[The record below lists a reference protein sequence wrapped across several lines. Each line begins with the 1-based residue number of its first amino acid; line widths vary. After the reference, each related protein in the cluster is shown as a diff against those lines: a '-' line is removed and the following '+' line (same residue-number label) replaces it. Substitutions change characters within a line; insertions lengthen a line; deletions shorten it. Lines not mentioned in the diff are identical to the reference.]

1 MAILPGA
8 WGLGLALAVGLM
20 ARMTGLDRDR
30 AFYPTVLIVV
40 ASYYALFAVLGGSG
54 ADLVAE
60 VIGFGLFGATALLG
74 FRFGL
79 WLVVTGL
86 AGHGLFDAVHHLV
99 IPNPGVPTWWPAFC
113 GAYDIAAAAFLAFVI
128 RRTGISHGRTI

>member
-1 MAILPGA
+1 MAISPLA

-20 ARMTGLDRDR
+20 ARLSGLDRDR

-40 ASYYALFAVLGGSG
+40 ASYYLLFAVMDGRG

-60 VIGFGLFGATALLG
+60 TITFVLFAGAALLG

-79 WLVVTGL
+79 WLVVAGL
-86 AGHGLFDAVHHLV
+86 AGHGVLDAVHHLL
-99 IPNPGVPTWWPAFC
+99 IANPGVPAWWPAFC
-113 GAYDIAAAAFLAFVI
+113 GAYDIAAAAFLAFI
-128 RRTGISHGRTI
+128 LRRPAARTG